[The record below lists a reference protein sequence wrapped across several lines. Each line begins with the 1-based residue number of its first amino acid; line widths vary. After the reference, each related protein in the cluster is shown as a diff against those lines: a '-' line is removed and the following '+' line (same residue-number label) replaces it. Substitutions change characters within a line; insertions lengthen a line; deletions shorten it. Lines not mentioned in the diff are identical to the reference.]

1 MLDAAFS
8 QPTYLIMKGRLKIE
22 ETEKEQKEAL
32 KQKTKEEAI
41 KLKKIEYLKSLRN
54 KIHE

>member
-1 MLDAAFS
+1 MLDSAFS

-32 KQKTKEEAI
+32 K
-41 KLKKIEYLKSLRN
+41 
-54 KIHE
+54 